1 MNKNWLIFD
10 IFILKAKYKKISL
23 YDNIEWTGIDDVNKY
38 ETKYIP
44 EGNKFYIRF
53 PSNVNKDATFYL
65 TIPKNTTLFPLY
77 SSLFSKYPSDDEIT
91 KAEYQNELQLK
102 NLENEEYSIY
112 SFDIK
117 KTNSYKVL
125 YFQNNEVL
133 NYLSFYATL
142 INSLSAPIIIKDI
155 KYEKKQ
161 Q

>member
-1 MNKNWLIFD
+1 M
-10 IFILKAKYKKISL
+10 
-23 YDNIEWTGIDDVNKY
+23 
-38 ETKYIP
+38 
-44 EGNKFYIRF
+44 
-53 PSNVNKDATFYL
+53 
-65 TIPKNTTLFPLY
+65 
-77 SSLFSKYPSDDEIT
+77 
-91 KAEYQNELQLK
+91 QLK